1 MKIKNYKLFFENLDT
16 VKYNIGDYIFVTT
29 DEYNLVNK
37 ILIIYTILDQQ
48 DVKNNTQAK
57 KTYICNAPNID
68 DTYYEIE
75 ENDIIRKA
83 SDFEIKASKYNL

>member
-75 ENDIIRKA
+75 ENDIIGKA

>member
-1 MKIKNYKLFFENLDT
+1 MKIKKYKLFVENDNE
-16 VKYNIGDYIFVTT
+16 YNIGDYIFVTT

>member
-1 MKIKNYKLFFENLDT
+1 MRYSFILKN
-16 VKYNIGDYIFVTT
+16 
-29 DEYNLVNK
+29 
-37 ILIIYTILDQQ
+37 
-48 DVKNNTQAK
+48 NNTQAK